1 MALESSLPE
10 AIRCARNCDNRDFT
24 FISLTGK
31 TDSPIRIMHM
41 SFVKYRYLIFGIL
54 GAAYML
60 VFFHRLAPAIVAVDM
75 MRDLKTGG
83 ALMGVLAS
91 AYFYSYALMQ
101 IPAGLLSDSWGPR
114 RSVTFFFIFAAVGSI
129 ILGFAQTVGMA
140 IAARVLVGLGVAMVF
155 VPTLKILTNWFESEK
170 FVRMNGLLISLGGV
184 GAYTAATPLALL
196 SDSVGWRGSMIFIG
210 VVTLAV
216 AVAVWLLVKDT
227 PQEAGFRPL
236 TGSVK
241 STKPTDRI
249 GILKGIVMVIKMP
262 WFWPLALCSFLGA
275 GVSLSFVG
283 LWGGPFLMHVYGMPK
298 AQAGA
303 VLSMFAIGLIIGAPT
318 MSWLSDRVL
327 HSRKKVIVLGQILA
341 LFVFIP
347 LAFFTGNFPK
357 GTLYIWCFAYSFVL
371 SGMAAVGY
379 SSVKELFP
387 QQISGTATGLMN
399 IFPFA
404 GAALGQ
410 PLIGWY
416 LDSFGS
422 IDGRYSADAYSAVF
436 KVCLIAILGALV
448 ASTLV
453 KETHPKESSI
463 L

>member
-1 MALESSLPE
+1 
-10 AIRCARNCDNRDFT
+10 
-24 FISLTGK
+24 
-31 TDSPIRIMHM
+31 M

-54 GAAYML
+54 GAAYIL

-83 ALMGVLAS
+83 ALMGILAS
-91 AYFYSYALMQ
+91 AYFYPYGLMQ

-114 RSVTFFFIFAAVGSI
+114 RSVTFFFIFAAVGSVV
-129 ILGFAQTVGMA
+129 LGFAQTAVMA

-170 FVRMNGLLISLGGV
+170 FVRMTGILMSMGGV
-184 GAYTAATPLALL
+184 GAYIAATPLALL
-196 SDSVGWRGSMIFIG
+196 SDAMGWRGSMIVIG
-210 VVTLAV
+210 AATLAV

-227 PQEAGFRPL
+227 PEELGFQPL
-236 TGSVK
+236 NGSVT
-241 STKPTDRI
+241 STKPEDRI
-249 GILKGIVMVIKMP
+249 GMLQGMGMVIKMP
-262 WFWPLALCSFLGA
+262 WFWPLAISSFLGA
-275 GVSLSFVG
+275 GVSLSFIG
-283 LWGGPFLMHVYGMPK
+283 LWGGPFLMHVYGMPR

-303 VLSMFAIGLIIGAPT
+303 VLSMFAIGLIIGSPT
-318 MSWLSDRVL
+318 MSWLSDSVL
-327 HSRKKVIVLGQILA
+327 RSRKKVIILNQTSA
-341 LFVFIP
+341 LCVFIP
-347 LAFFTGNFPK
+347 LAFFTGSFPT
-357 GTLYIWCFAYSFVL
+357 GMLYAWCFTYSFAL

-422 IDGRYSADAYSAVF
+422 VDGRYSADAYSAVF
-436 KVCLIAILGALV
+436 KVCLIAIFGALL

-453 KETHPKESSI
+453 KETFPQKSSI
-463 L
+463 AHPS